1 MTNKNADTL
10 ISRLRQQERLTD
22 SQVMAAHK
30 FRATPGKFHNL
41 PPSMFRV
48 AFDLLV
54 RGEGLEAY
62 ETRRGWASRSA
73 KVVLGLIL
81 HSLTEIGEEIEKAEE
96 DATSQEKLEWVTAT
110 GETDLA
116 ELEQLRSRFKMTPI
130 ESRLFLILKRGN
142 GLIGKEA
149 LHRRLYIDRVTSDIP
164 DSKIVDVLV
173 CKLRS
178 KLIESEF
185 QIDTV
190 WGQGYK
196 LRSRDAKL
204 VEMAK
209 HLKPYLLRAAEGL
222 GYVQVA
228 ERLGITPEDAFNSA
242 TIIERMV
249 VENAV
254 MQREVSVAIRDHL
267 LSISHRATD
276 ES

>member
-1 MTNKNADTL
+1 MTKNADNL
-10 ISRLRQQERLTD
+10 VDRLRRQERLTD
-22 SQVMAAHK
+22 SQVLAAHK
-30 FRATPGKFHNL
+30 FRMTPGKFHNL

-73 KVVLGLIL
+73 KVVLSLIL
-81 HSLTEIGEEIEKAEE
+81 HSLTEIGEKIEKTEE
-96 DATSQEKLEWVTAT
+96 EASTQEKLDWVTAT
-110 GETDLA
+110 GETDLG
-116 ELEQLRSRFKMTPI
+116 ELENLRARYGMTPI
-130 ESRLFLILKRGN
+130 ESRLFLILKRAN

-149 LHRRLYIDRVTSDIP
+149 IHRRLYIDRVTSDIP

-173 CKLRS
+173 CKLRA
-178 KLIESEF
+178 KIIESEF

-209 HLKPYLLRAAEGL
+209 HMKPYLLRAAEGL

-228 ERLGITPEDAFNSA
+228 KRLGITPEEAFNSA

-249 VENAV
+249 VENAI

-267 LSISHRATD
+267 LSCTVVDGD